1 MDSIFFDKECDIDF
15 DLLAKIRKDIY
26 EHPEKSNVRFVEKS
40 ASELLNELKTS
51 GEHYDIIGGI
61 DTLEK
66 AAQEE
71 KEGYHGKAKS
81 DNLINK
87 NIACNLLVLY
97 TKV

>member
-1 MDSIFFDKECDIDF
+1 MDSIFFDEECDIDF

-81 DNLINK
+81 DKETFVI
-87 NIACNLLVLY
+87 
-97 TKV
+97 

>member
-1 MDSIFFDKECDIDF
+1 M
-15 DLLAKIRKDIY
+15 AKIRKGIY

-51 GEHYDIIGGI
+51 GEHYDIIGWI

-71 KEGYHGKAKS
+71 KEGYHVKK
-81 DNLINK
+81 
-87 NIACNLLVLY
+87 
-97 TKV
+97 TK

>member
-1 MDSIFFDKECDIDF
+1 M
-15 DLLAKIRKDIY
+15 AKIRKGIY
-26 EHPEKSNVRFVEKS
+26 EHPEKSNVKKS

-71 KEGYHGKAKS
+71 KEGYHVKK
-81 DNLINK
+81 
-87 NIACNLLVLY
+87 
-97 TKV
+97 TK

>member
-1 MDSIFFDKECDIDF
+1 MDSIFFDEECDIDF
-15 DLLAKIRKDIY
+15 DLLAKIRKGIY

-51 GEHYDIIGGI
+51 GEHYDIIGWI

-71 KEGYHGKAKS
+71 KEGYHVKK
-81 DNLINK
+81 
-87 NIACNLLVLY
+87 
-97 TKV
+97 TK